1 MERDLIYLFN
11 VLFSLHTSKPVLL
24 CDKVKKVI
32 EVCKKSFHVLFVNND
47 TNVLHFFKIASDL
60 PNFLSI
66 YHFFLQKMNVL

>member
-47 TNVLHFFKIASDL
+47 ANVLHFF
-60 PNFLSI
+60 
-66 YHFFLQKMNVL
+66 